1 MTIHEPVVAQQV
13 FDAIRKALRLNR
25 LIFPYATECS
35 HNRVARARD
44 DTGIL
49 VNVPRT
55 GPELAHKAIAETGEV
70 PGFRFVQMQ
79 IVKHIPHADGQPG
92 QTAAADPAE
101 PANQERRLASW
112 NSIGDEK
119 IDVFLKKS
127 FSQRCDRLA
136 AHNVG
141 QSRNGVSQTPHLKTA
156 LPAGLYCFVHLP

>member
-1 MTIHEPVVAQQV
+1 MAVHEPLIAQQV
-13 FDAIRKALRLNR
+13 PDAIGEALRLNR

-49 VNVPRT
+49 VNVPRS
-55 GPELAHKAIAETGEV
+55 GPQLAHKAIAEADEV
-70 PGFRFVQMQ
+70 RSSRFVQMQ

-101 PANQERRLASW
+101 PTDQESGLAPW
-112 NSIGDEK
+112 DSIGDQK

-127 FSQRCDRLA
+127 FRQRCDRLA
-136 AHNVG
+136 AYNVG
-141 QSRNGVSQTPHLKTA
+141 QSRNGVSQTQHLKTA